1 MRQTFEQSQ
10 ISNESLLREIE
21 ELRNEIRSSRQ
32 VEEASHLLKM
42 NANTL
47 QTEVERLKKENS
59 MNKKDR

>member
-10 ISNESLLREIE
+10 ISNESLLKEIE

-47 QTEVERLKKENS
+47 QTEVERLRKENS